1 MEKNKNTWKNN
12 IESSLFYKR
21 NLTNEQTKLTQ
32 EKKKEEEEENV
43 HTQSSL
49 FFNCF

>member
-1 MEKNKNTWKNN
+1 M
-12 IESSLFYKR
+12 SSLFYKR
-21 NLTNEQTKLTQ
+21 NLTNEQKKLTQ
-32 EKKKEEEEENV
+32 EKKKEEEGEENI